1 MLGTQSCTSFT
12 EREVSQERTNCIPAE
27 APALPSSGHP
37 SSGHSLQPRSHLPSP
52 GNGVLFTQASTLLNL
67 SQLREGITQSI
78 FKSYKLALRRRLS
91 PATISVLE
99 PLT

>member
-12 EREVSQERTNCIPAE
+12 EREVSQERTNCVPAE
-27 APALPSSGHP
+27 APALP